1 MLFDRQE
8 RHADSV
14 FAGLRQTEAERF
26 ALTGKELVR
35 NLNQDSGAVPG
46 FRIAAACAAMSQV
59 NKDLNSL
66 LDNFVTFF
74 SANTG
79 DKPNAAGIVLVR
91 RVVETLRRRQA
102 IICLPILQKHLS
114 KNVRDRWLFVRA

>member
-1 MLFDRQE
+1 
-8 RHADSV
+8 
-14 FAGLRQTEAERF
+14 
-26 ALTGKELVR
+26 
-35 NLNQDSGAVPG
+35 
-46 FRIAAACAAMSQV
+46 MSQV

-74 SANTG
+74 AANAG